1 MLDPAEFRSDYGM
14 RSLSKYHEEHPFA
27 FGQSEVRYEPAE
39 SNNKIKGGNSNWRGP
54 IWFPTTFLM
63 IESLRKLG
71 QGYGAELAV
80 APPGDPGDYGTFAKW
95 RPESRTG

>member
-1 MLDPAEFRSDYGM
+1 MRYDPAESD
-14 RSLSKYHEEHPFA
+14 
-27 FGQSEVRYEPAE
+27 
-39 SNNKIKGGNSNWRGP
+39 NKIKGGNSNWRGP
-54 IWFPTTFLM
+54 IWFPTTFLI

-80 APPGDPGDYGTFAKW
+80 ARQAISGDYGTFPKW